1 MNKAQEL
8 INFIEKSPTV
18 FHVIQNV
25 ADILTAHGYKQLQQA
40 DTFSLVPNGKYFIT
54 NNGSAIIAWQMGS
67 AAITEGFRIIG
78 SHSDSPGFRIKP
90 NPEIVV
96 QNSFITLNTEVYG
109 GPILSTWFDRPLSI
123 AGRVVLKGKEVLQ
136 PIVRLIDFK
145 RPLLIIPNLA
155 IHMNREVN
163 EGYAYNRQKDT
174 LPLLSIIDENPAKE
188 DFLLNLI
195 AQEADC
201 ALSDILEFDLFLYDV
216 QKGSILGANN
226 EFFSVGKI
234 DNLGMAY
241 ASVDALVQSAST
253 PFTKVVCIFDN
264 EEVGSSTAQGAGSPF
279 LSDVLNRI
287 VQTQGDSETFQQA
300 LAASFLISADQAHGT
315 HPNYLEKNDITNFP
329 IINRGPAIKLAASM
343 SYASDAVSVGVF
355 KQVCEKANVPCQTF
369 VNRSDIRGGST
380 IGPISV
386 RNLNIKTVDVGNPI
400 LAMHSVRELGGVQDQ
415 ESITEAFK
423 AFYR

>member
-241 ASVDALVQSAST
+241 ASVDALVQSEST

>member
-174 LPLLSIIDENPAKE
+174 LPLLGIIDENPAKE